1 MSEASVGS
9 QLDGDRSN
17 FSRTFKYLMAAQLF
31 SRIITYAFNTWVLRQ
46 LTKEEFANV
55 MDFDLITI
63 FALVIIREGF
73 QRACIRDNISC
84 SCLSEGERAAK
95 LLKITWVIFPFGVVA
110 TIAACLV
117 IFCSQALSYSDPCA
131 KAILIYGC
139 ACLLELLAEPLHIF
153 FKNLHF
159 LKLRLI
165 VETAATFFRCLTTYI
180 LIVKQTGMEKG
191 IVLAISQVAYGACL
205 FFGYLGYFFYC
216 QFKNSGLFPLR
227 VGSMMDYDGKLL
239 VMCMWFS
246 FLKCIFQRG
255 EKMVLLWFLTPHS
268 KAAYGFVD
276 RLGSLVVR
284 LVFSPFEEISYATFA
299 RGASGKDPQKGIW
312 LGSSLTEA
320 LKLVLLVGF
329 VVMTFGPSYS
339 YSLIRMYD
347 RRWIDGEA
355 PKALQYY
362 CLYVFLLAVNG
373 TVEAFMYSVATEE
386 QLQRANVLSFI
397 FSMIYL
403 GQNTL
408 LRQSAGA
415 VGLVVANSLTI
426 TLRIA
431 YSINFINRYFQGS
444 PLFSFLSCLP
454 SGWTYLLLSGVITR
468 ISERKFL
475 DPENFRQTFFIHFS
489 IGLTCFCMSSVV
501 IYRRERPLIN
511 KIIGFHD
518 HSD

>member
-1 MSEASVGS
+1 MFKLLFECMLLWNYFLERRARERSPESKASVGS

-17 FSRTFKYLMAAQLF
+17 FSRTFKYLMGWLLLLSLLLLLLLF
-31 SRIITYAFNTWVLRQ
+31 SCIIPWVSL
-46 LTKEEFANV
+46 NV

-117 IFCSQALSYSDPCA
+117 IFCSQALSYSDPCT

-246 FLKCIFQRG
+246 FIKCIFQRG

-299 RGASGKDPQKGIW
+299 RGASGKDPQKCIW

-347 RRWIDGEA
+347 QRWIDGEA

-403 GQNTL
+403 GQNAL

-431 YSINFINRYFQGS
+431 YSINFINRYFQVG
-444 PLFSFLSCLP
+444 
-454 SGWTYLLLSGVITR
+454 R
-468 ISERKFL
+468 ICCCR
-475 DPENFRQTFFIHFS
+475 
-489 IGLTCFCMSSVV
+489 V
-501 IYRRERPLIN
+501 
-511 KIIGFHD
+511 
-518 HSD
+518 